1 VQWLKLKARLLESGG
16 VRVEGVPVD
25 AFLARSTAGPGA
37 GGSGSIFFTTGKGRV
52 RLSVR
57 GESPVI
63 LFHHGEGR
71 VTLRLGEEVVEGRLE
86 PVALHCPRQAFITI
100 SERCTHGCRYCQV
113 PAQKG
118 RVKTVDEMEALIRGV
133 ADRIDAISITSGISE
148 HPGEEEEITLSLVR
162 KVRSLG
168 IPIGVSI
175 YPTEDTPAR
184 LYEAGVDE
192 VKFNLETATAALFRE
207 MCPGLD
213 RDQIQSVLDR
223 SVVLFGRNHV
233 FSNVIV
239 GLGETDAELEE
250 CMEDLARRGV
260 IPVLRPLQPAAAV
273 AEYPR
278 PSAKRLLHLYH
289 REKEILERAGLDPRR
304 ARSMCVSCTG
314 CDLVP
319 GREE

>member
-1 VQWLKLKARLLESGG
+1 MQWLKLKARLLETGG
-16 VRVEGVPVD
+16 VRVEGAPVY

-37 GGSGSIFFTTGKGRV
+37 GGPGSVFFTTGKGRV

-57 GESPVI
+57 EQSPVT

-71 VTLRLGEEVVEGRLE
+71 VTLRLGDEVVEGRLE

-100 SERCTHGCRYCQV
+100 SERCTQGCRYCQV

-118 RVKTVDEMEALIRGV
+118 RIKTVDEMEALIRAV
-133 ADRIDAISITSGISE
+133 ADRIDAISITSGVSE
-148 HPGEEEEITLSLVR
+148 NPGEEEEITLSLVQR
-162 KVRSLG
+162 IRSLG

-175 YPTEDTPAR
+175 YPTEKTPVR
-184 LYEAGVDE
+184 LHNAGVDE
-192 VKFNLETATAALFRE
+192 VKFNLETATGALFRE

-213 RDQIQSVLDR
+213 RDLIQNVLDR
-223 SVVLFGRNHV
+223 SVTLFGRNHV
-233 FSNVIV
+233 FSNVII
-239 GLGETDAELEE
+239 GLGETDAEVEE
-250 CMEDLARRGV
+250 CMEDLASRGV

-273 AEYPR
+273 ARYPR
-278 PSAKRLLHLYH
+278 PSADRLLYLFR
-289 REKEILERAGLDPRR
+289 REEEILEHAGLDPRE

-319 GREE
+319 GRDA